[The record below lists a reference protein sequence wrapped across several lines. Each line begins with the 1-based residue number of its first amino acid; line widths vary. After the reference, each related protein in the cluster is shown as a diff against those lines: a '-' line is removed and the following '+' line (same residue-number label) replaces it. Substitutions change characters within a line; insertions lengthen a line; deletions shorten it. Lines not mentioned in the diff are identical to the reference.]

1 MNFLLDTNVI
11 SEWTKPRPDE
21 GVVRWLADADEDRV
35 FVSVVTLAEL
45 RYGVERLPAGA
56 RRRRLD
62 SWLSDEIRTRFEARV
77 LSVDAAIADIWG
89 AVVARR
95 NAAGRPIGN
104 IDALIAATAKHHELA
119 LVTRDVRDFEGLGLR
134 LLDPW
139 GGK

>member
-1 MNFLLDTNVI
+1 VNFLLDTNVI

-104 IDALIAATAKHHELA
+104 IDAFIAATAKHHELA
-119 LVTRDVRDFEGLGLR
+119 LVTRDVKDFEGLGLR

-139 GGK
+139 GVK

>member
-119 LVTRDVRDFEGLGLR
+119 LVTRDVKDFEGLGLR